1 MKVIAF
7 CKETVKV
14 EVTSAY
20 VINIAYK
27 PPGTSDQIF
36 YFGNAG

>member
-7 CKETVKV
+7 CKESVKV

-20 VINIAYK
+20 VINSAYK
-27 PPGTSDQIF
+27 PPGTSARI

>member
-7 CKETVKV
+7 CKERVKV

-20 VINIAYK
+20 VINFAYK
-27 PPGTSDQIF
+27 PLGYQR
-36 YFGNAG
+36 